1 MRYSTVVNFLIPR
14 IKKNNKIKVIKFL
27 NLIIFVS
34 IFALIS
40 SSMSLFFENKIDKL
54 EKRVTL
60 LEVNN
65 LIFTNQ
71 LERTSKNIKLTE
83 NFLLNII
90 ENNSLLEIINEIS
103 SDKIRLS
110 NERDL
115 YFEPYYLLQNLVVK
129 NSYEI
134 SRVTKDAMLIV
145 EDLNEL
151 NLVENAINQ
160 ANIIETKF
168 NSITRRESL
177 HEANSPDQNSSTKEW
192 DKHYV
197 KYQQFNEEYKEL
209 LSDKKNFFYE
219 FSYLFFSK
227 KKSEYSEEINK
238 NLKEISNLSKN
249 ETKTILYAFLIQII
263 IFLVIQSF
271 EISFEIFR
279 KKK

>member
-40 SSMSLFFENKIDKL
+40 SSMSLFFENKIDKI

-83 NFLLNII
+83 NLILDII
-90 ENNSLLEIINEIS
+90 ENNSLLEILNEFTSDQSAFS
-103 SDKIRLS
+103 SK
-110 NERDL
+110 RDL
-115 YFEPYYLLQNLVVK
+115 YFEPYYLLQSLAVK
-129 NSYEI
+129 NNDEI

-151 NLVENAINQ
+151 NLVEKAIDE
-160 ANIIETKF
+160 AKFIENKF
-168 NSITRRESL
+168 NNLNRRESL
-177 HEANSPDQNSSTKEW
+177 YEAKKPDQNPSTKELN
-192 DKHYV
+192 KYYE
-197 KYQQFNEEYKEL
+197 KYQQFNEEYKDL
-209 LSDKKNFFYE
+209 LDDQKKFFFE

-227 KKSEYSEEINK
+227 KREEYTEEINK
-238 NLKEISNLSKN
+238 NLEEISKLSKN

>member
-83 NFLLNII
+83 NLILDII
-90 ENNSLLEIINEIS
+90 ENNSLLEILNEFTSDQSAFS
-103 SDKIRLS
+103 SK
-110 NERDL
+110 RDL
-115 YFEPYYLLQNLVVK
+115 YFEPYYLLQSLAVK
-129 NSYEI
+129 NNDEI

-151 NLVENAINQ
+151 NLVEKAIDE
-160 ANIIETKF
+160 AKFIENKF
-168 NSITRRESL
+168 NNLNRRESL
-177 HEANSPDQNSSTKEW
+177 YEAKKPDQNPSTKELN
-192 DKHYV
+192 KYYE
-197 KYQQFNEEYKEL
+197 KYQQFNEEYKDL
-209 LSDKKNFFYE
+209 LDDQKKFFFE

-227 KKSEYSEEINK
+227 KREEYTEEINK
-238 NLKEISNLSKN
+238 NLEEISKLSKN

>member
-71 LERTSKNIKLTE
+71 LERTSKNIKRIENLT
-83 NFLLNII
+83 LNII
-90 ENNSLLEIINEIS
+90 ENNSLLEIINEFS
-103 SDKIRLS
+103 ADKIRLS
-110 NERDL
+110 DTRNL
-115 YFEPYYLLQNLVVK
+115 YFDPYYLLQSLAVK
-129 NSYEI
+129 NDDEI

-151 NLVENAINQ
+151 NLVEEAIDE
-160 ANIIETKF
+160 AKNIEAKF
-168 NSITRRESL
+168 NSLNRRESL
-177 HEANSPDQNSSTKEW
+177 YEANSPDQNSSTKEW
-192 DKHYV
+192 DKHYE
-197 KYQQFNEEYKEL
+197 KYQQFNEEYKDL
-209 LSDKKNFFYE
+209 LDEQKKFFFE

-227 KKSEYSEEINK
+227 KKEEYSEEINK
-238 NLKEISNLSKN
+238 NLEEISKISKN

>member
-14 IKKNNKIKVIKFL
+14 IKKKNKIKVIKFL

-54 EKRVTL
+54 EKKVTL

-83 NFLLNII
+83 NFILNII

-115 YFEPYYLLQNLVVK
+115 YFEPYYLLQSLAVK

-145 EDLNEL
+145 EDLNDL

-160 ANIIETKF
+160 AKIIETKF
-168 NSITRRESL
+168 NSISRRESL
-177 HEANSPDQNSSTKEW
+177 YEANSPDQNSSTKEW
-192 DKHYV
+192 DKHYK
-197 KYQQFNEEYKEL
+197 KYQQFNEEYKDL
-209 LSDKKNFFYE
+209 LGDQKKFFLE

-227 KKSEYSEEINK
+227 KKGEYSEEINK
-238 NLKEISNLSKN
+238 NLEEISKLSKN

>member
-1 MRYSTVVNFLIPR
+1 MRYSTIINFVIPKVKR
-14 IKKNNKIKVIKFL
+14 TNKIKVIRFL
-27 NLIIFVS
+27 NLIIFIS

-60 LEVNN
+60 LELNN

-83 NFLLNII
+83 NLTLNII
-90 ENNSLLEIINEIS
+90 ENNSLLEIINEFS
-103 SDKIRLS
+103 SDQTRFS
-110 NERDL
+110 YERVL
-115 YFEPYYLLQNLVVK
+115 YYDPHYLLQNLAVK
-129 NSYEI
+129 NNDEI

-151 NLVENAINQ
+151 NLVEKAIDE
-160 ANIIETKF
+160 AKFIENKF
-168 NSITRRESL
+168 NNLNRRESL
-177 HEANSPDQNSSTKEW
+177 YEAKKPDQNSPTKVLNN
-192 DKHYV
+192 HYK

-209 LSDKKNFFYE
+209 LSNQKKFFFE
-219 FSYLFFSK
+219 FSYLFFSEK
-227 KKSEYSEEINK
+227 KKQYSKEINK
-238 NLKEISNLSKN
+238 NLEEISKLSKR

-271 EISFEIFR
+271 EVSFEIFR